1 MTAMDKAQRQQYKTL
16 ANDAIIRTFGI
27 EGDEARLATALE
39 TCVDELGD
47 IATECEHCRTCDY
60 HGDIEDDSIPIDA
73 GDVMGVHGELKKL
86 LERLKDYHV
95 RLCGEAAEEWADPDQ
110 LTNPLAEIIE
120 ETESQV
126 DELEACVTP

>member
-39 TCVDELGD
+39 TCVDELCD
-47 IATECEHCRTCDY
+47 IATDCEHCRTCDY

-73 GDVMGVHGELKKL
+73 GEVIGVHGELKKL
-86 LERLKDYHV
+86 IKNLTDYHMK
-95 RLCGEAAEEWADPDQ
+95 LSSELADEFPD
-110 LTNPLAEIIE
+110 LLLPNELAGIVEDIE
-120 ETESQV
+120 QQV